1 MYLSEMCKKV
11 GMDNDVDQRKNLWV
25 MLAYTTNIKSKKNF
39 LLMKSFLYVGNK
51 DVFAYQTYSK

>member
-1 MYLSEMCKKV
+1 MYLSEICKKV

-25 MLAYTTNIKSKKNF
+25 MLAYKTNIKSKKKI

>member
-1 MYLSEMCKKV
+1 MYLSEMYKKV

-25 MLAYTTNIKSKKNF
+25 MLAYKTNIKSKKNF
-39 LLMKSFLYVGNK
+39 LLRKSFLYIGNK

>member
-25 MLAYTTNIKSKKNF
+25 MLAYKTNIKSKKKI
-39 LLMKSFLYVGNK
+39 LLRKSFLYIGNK
-51 DVFAYQTYSK
+51 DVFA

>member
-1 MYLSEMCKKV
+1 MYLSEMYKKV

-25 MLAYTTNIKSKKNF
+25 MLAYKTNIKSKKKF
-39 LLMKSFLYVGNK
+39 LLRKSFLYIGNK

>member
-1 MYLSEMCKKV
+1 MYLSEMCKIV

-25 MLAYTTNIKSKKNF
+25 MSAYKTNMKSKKNF
-39 LLMKSFLYVGNK
+39 LLRKSFLYIGNK

>member
-25 MLAYTTNIKSKKNF
+25 MLAYKTNIKSKKKNF
-39 LLMKSFLYVGNK
+39 TNEKFSIRR
-51 DVFAYQTYSK
+51 